1 MCITKQYDP
10 NTITLEEYNNLSDY
24 AWDNLYYTT
33 AKQQWDTMIIRLN
46 EDRKK
51 CLTSN
56 TE

>member
-1 MCITKQYDP
+1 MRITKQYDP
-10 NTITLEEYNNLSDY
+10 NTITIEEYNNLSDY

-51 CLTSN
+51 CLTYN

>member
-1 MCITKQYDP
+1 MRITKQYDP

-24 AWDNLYYTT
+24 AWDDLHYTAT
-33 AKQQWDTMIIRLN
+33 KEQWDTMIIRLN